1 MAAAAVSAP
10 LRVLFVPVS
19 GLSGMGEYARCL
31 TLAGAVAARWPGAAI
46 HFLLSAEAPYA
57 RSTPHPYT
65 LLPGSPTLHNAA
77 ACAAIREFAPDVTV
91 FDNSGRKSQL
101 MAARACGGRTVFVS
115 SRWRP
120 RLKAFRLRWMRHLDE
135 HWIPYPEFV
144 GGSLTRLERLKQR
157 LLGRPRVRYLDVVL
171 PPPPA
176 AAAAVALA
184 RAGVAPEGYVLVV
197 PGGGSVH
204 PGAIGTPAAF
214 ETAAQRIA
222 AAGHVV
228 LVAGRDRGVAAPN
241 VEQATAAEQAPAAAQ
256 VRPSQRDGSP
266 RWLGRVPPVEIA
278 ALLRGATLVVTN
290 GGDTLLQ
297 ALAAGRATV
306 AAPIANDQPQRL
318 ARCVARGGV
327 IGVAPQPG
335 AIASAALRLL
345 DDASERARLAAA
357 ARALGLVDGVATALE
372 AIAAL
377 AGRAGAS

>member
-1 MAAAAVSAP
+1 MSAP

-19 GLSGMGEYARCL
+19 GPSGMGEYARCL
-31 TLAGAVAARWPGAAI
+31 TLAGAVVARWPGAAI

-57 RSTPHPYT
+57 RSTPYPFT
-65 LLPGSPTLHNAA
+65 LLPGSPTLHNAD
-77 ACAAIREFAPDVTV
+77 ACAAIRAFAPNLTV
-91 FDNSGRKSQL
+91 FDNAGRKSQL
-101 MAARACGGRTVFVS
+101 ATARARGGRTVFVS

-135 HWIPYPEFV
+135 HWIPYPEYV

-157 LLGRPRVRYLDVVL
+157 LLGRPRVRYLDVLL

-176 AAAAVALA
+176 AAAAATLA
-184 RAGVAPEGYVLVV
+184 RAGVAAQGYVLVV

-204 PGAIGTPAAF
+204 PGAVGTPAAF
-214 ETAAQRIA
+214 EAAAERIA

-228 LVAGRDRGVAAPN
+228 LVAGRER
-241 VEQATAAEQAPAAAQ
+241 ATTEPAA
-256 VRPSQRDGSP
+256 GSP
-266 RWLGRVPPVEIA
+266 RWLGRVPPADMA
-278 ALLRGATLVVTN
+278 ALLRAATLVVTN

-327 IGVAPQPG
+327 IGVAPEPG
-335 AIASAALRLL
+335 AIAAAALRLL
-345 DDASERARLAAA
+345 AEPSERARLAAE
-357 ARALGLVDGVATALE
+357 ARALGLVDGVETALE

-377 AGRAGAS
+377 AGPAVAS

>member
-1 MAAAAVSAP
+1 MSAP
-10 LRVLFVPVS
+10 PRVLFVPVS
-19 GLSGMGEYARCL
+19 GPSGMGEYARCL

-57 RSTPHPYT
+57 RSTPHPFT

-77 ACAAIREFAPDVTV
+77 ACAAIREFAPDVTL
-91 FDNSGRKSQL
+91 FDNAGRKSQL
-101 MAARACGGRTVFVS
+101 VAARARGGRTVFVS

-157 LLGRPRVRYLDVVL
+157 LLGRPRVRYLDVLL

-176 AAAAVALA
+176 AAAAATLA
-184 RAGVAPEGYVLVV
+184 RAGVAPGGYVLVV
-197 PGGGSVH
+197 PGGGSAH
-204 PGAIGTPAAF
+204 PGAVGTPAAF
-214 ETAAQRIA
+214 EAAAERIA
-222 AAGHVV
+222 AAGHLV
-228 LVAGRDRGVAAPN
+228 LVAGRERGPAVAA
-241 VEQATAAEQAPAAAQ
+241 AAHAPSA
-256 VRPSQRDGSP
+256 
-266 RWLGRVPPVEIA
+266 RWLGRLPPAEIA
-278 ALLRGATLVVTN
+278 ALLRGAALVVTN

-306 AAPIANDQPQRL
+306 AAPIANDQPERL

-327 IGVAPQPG
+327 VGVAPQPE
-335 AIASAALRLL
+335 ALATAALRLL
-345 DDASERARLAAA
+345 DDGAERARLAAA
-357 ARALGLVDGVATALE
+357 ARALGLVDGIETALA

-377 AGRAGAS
+377 AHRVAAS